1 MMMRAAILLIAL
13 TAATAAG
20 AGDVEFS
27 LNLDTFDWSPGQDVR
42 TKARLAHWNDPTWR
56 MAYHLNQQNAWIMR
70 GTVPGGERMNS
81 VAVRI
86 KAQNGLPLNLL
97 AATMQGGTDVDR
109 QDLVRLGRRRADDDK
124 LDLMTLEELL
134 SEELG
139 KKLAPK

>member
-1 MMMRAAILLIAL
+1 MLRIVTILIAFL
-13 TAATAAG
+13 AATAAG
-20 AGDVEFS
+20 AGDVDFS
-27 LNLDTFDWSPGQDVR
+27 LDLDTFDWTPGQDVH
-42 TKARLAHWNDPTWR
+42 TKARRAHWNDPMWR
-56 MAYHLNQQNAWIMR
+56 MGYHLNQQNAWIMR

-97 AATMQGGTDVDR
+97 ATTMQGGLDVDQR
-109 QDLVRLGRRRADDDK
+109 DLVRLGRRRANDHE

>member
-1 MMMRAAILLIAL
+1 MTKTVALLIAL
-13 TAATAAG
+13 SVAMAAG

-27 LNLDTFDWSPGQDVR
+27 LDLDTFDWSPDQDVR
-42 TKARLAHWNDPTWR
+42 STARLAHWNDPMWR
-56 MAYHLNQQNAWIMR
+56 VGFHLNQQTAWIMR

-81 VAVRI
+81 VAIRV
-86 KAQNGLPLNLL
+86 KAQSGLPLNLL
-97 AATMQGGTDVDR
+97 AATIQGGLDIDR
-109 QDLVRLGRRRADDDK
+109 QDLVRLGRRRANDDE

>member
-1 MMMRAAILLIAL
+1 MSRAVTFLIAL
-13 TAATAAG
+13 SAATAAL
-20 AGDVEFS
+20 AGDVEFT
-27 LNLDTFDWSPGQDVR
+27 LDLDTFDWSPDQDVR
-42 TKARLAHWNDPTWR
+42 TKARRAHWNDPMWR

-81 VAVRI
+81 VAVRV

-109 QDLVRLGRRRADDDK
+109 QDLIRLGRRRADDDT

-139 KKLAPK
+139 KKLVPK

>member
-1 MMMRAAILLIAL
+1 M
-13 TAATAAG
+13 
-20 AGDVEFS
+20 
-27 LNLDTFDWSPGQDVR
+27 
-42 TKARLAHWNDPTWR
+42 WR

-97 AATMQGGTDVDR
+97 ASTIQGGIDVDQ
-109 QDLVRLGRRRADDDK
+109 QDLVRLGRRRANDDE
-124 LDLMTLEELL
+124 LDLLTLEELL

-139 KKLAPK
+139 KKLVPK

>member
-1 MMMRAAILLIAL
+1 
-13 TAATAAG
+13 
-20 AGDVEFS
+20 
-27 LNLDTFDWSPGQDVR
+27 
-42 TKARLAHWNDPTWR
+42 
-56 MAYHLNQQNAWIMR
+56 
-70 GTVPGGERMNS
+70 MNS

-139 KKLAPK
+139 KKLTPK

>member
-1 MMMRAAILLIAL
+1 MSRAVATLFALLV
-13 TAATAAG
+13 ATAAG

-27 LNLDTFDWSPGQDVR
+27 LDLDTIDWSPDLDVR
-42 TKARLAHWNDPTWR
+42 TKARLAHWNDPMWR

-97 AATMQGGTDVDR
+97 ASTIQGGIDVDQ
-109 QDLVRLGRRRADDDK
+109 QDLVRLGRRRANDDE
-124 LDLMTLEELL
+124 LDLLTLEELL

-139 KKLAPK
+139 KKLTPK